1 MTADIGAMY
10 QEKILWEQ
18 QIIFGCLGSAGHAR
32 HHSSERV
39 KLINVREAI

>member
-32 HHSSERV
+32 HHSSAQV
-39 KLINVREAI
+39 KLINVQAAI